1 MESADNREQPIASN
15 ELSKIETLKLLN
27 DSIDELEEVIESINA
42 SASNNLPPA
51 TAMNTLVA
59 TTKKLATAVTNP
71 PTVTPTPVA
80 PPPLATPLQEAVSS
94 SQEVSSPQEAIK
106 TKPLAAKA
114 SQIPNKAPKNKTLGL
129 IGISISAIAVIIVAV
144 FWLWL
149 PNHPMG
155 FSANP
160 QSIDTEDT
168 EIVTTTTTTT
178 DEINPEVTEIRETP
192 PISPEQ
198 IPTEIPSNTN
208 TSEESLTA
216 DGENLELESP
226 AEIPIPQDLVS
237 PDRPKDLKV
246 TIIEPEQ
253 LQLTPEQTLVAALQ
267 TKIAEILKDYP
278 EDLLNSV
285 EVDFGQHSLVVKVSD
300 LWYELNESRQTKLAN
315 QILERSRKLDLTKLE
330 LNDIGGTLVARSPVV
345 GNQVIILQTTKK
357 NTELPE

>member
-1 MESADNREQPIASN
+1 MESADNREQPTASN
-15 ELSKIETLKLLN
+15 KLSKIETLKLLN

-94 SQEVSSPQEAIK
+94 SPEAIK

-114 SQIPNKAPKNKTLGL
+114 SQIPNKASKNKTLGL
-129 IGISISAIAVIIVAV
+129 IGIGISAIAVIIVAV

-149 PNHPMG
+149 PKHPMG

-168 EIVTTTTTTT
+168 EIVTTTTT
-178 DEINPEVTEIRETP
+178 DEINPEATEIRETP

-226 AEIPIPQDLVS
+226 AEIPIPQDIVS
-237 PDRPKDLKV
+237 PGRPKDLKV

-267 TKIAEILKDYP
+267 TKVAEILKDYP

-300 LWYELNESRQTKLAN
+300 LWYKLNESRQTKLAN
-315 QILERSRKLDLTKLE
+315 QILERSRKLNLTKLE

-345 GNQVIILQTTKK
+345 GNQVIILQTTKE

>member
-1 MESADNREQPIASN
+1 MESADNREQPTASN

-80 PPPLATPLQEAVSS
+80 PPQSTTPLQEAVSS

-129 IGISISAIAVIIVAV
+129 IGIGISAIAVIIVAV

-149 PNHPMG
+149 PNHPMV
-155 FSANP
+155 FSVNS
-160 QSIDTEDT
+160 QSTDT
-168 EIVTTTTTTT
+168 EIVTTT
-178 DEINPEVTEIRETP
+178 DEINPERTEGTEISKTP
-192 PISPEQ
+192 LISPEQ

-226 AEIPIPQDLVS
+226 AEILVPQDLVS
-237 PDRPKDLKV
+237 PGRSKDLKV

-253 LQLTPEQTLVAALQ
+253 LQLTPEQTLITALQ
-267 TKIAEILKDYP
+267 TKVAEILKDYP

-330 LNDIGGTLVARSPVV
+330 LKDIRGTLVARNPVV
-345 GNQVIILQTTKK
+345 GNQVIILQKTQE
-357 NTELPE
+357 NTRLQE